1 MITKIWKWTGLFL
14 LCFILQSTLV
24 PHIKL
29 FGVQPDLI
37 LLVLFLL
44 STKAGVM
51 PGVYIGF
58 LLGLGQDLFSPEI
71 LGQNALA
78 KTIVGFIAGLFNE
91 KVIRLD
97 PVLQAVLLLMMFAV
111 NDVVMMTVQIV
122 KMGGQMDLVAGELL
136 TATLPRAMY
145 SLLFAILPFVW
156 DNVIQPATRR

>member
-1 MITKIWKWTGLFL
+1 MTTKIWKWTGLFL

-24 PHIKL
+24 PYVKI

-44 STKAGVM
+44 SIKAGVM

-58 LLGLGQDLFSPEI
+58 LLGLGQDLFSAEI

-78 KTIVGFIAGLFNE
+78 KTIVGFLAGLFNE

-97 PVLQAVLLLMMFAV
+97 PVLQAVLLIMIFAV
-111 NDVVMMTVQIV
+111 NDAVVMTVQIV
-122 KMGGQMDLVAGELL
+122 KMGDPLNLVAGELL

-145 SLLFAILPFVW
+145 SLVFAIVPFVW
-156 DNVIQPATRR
+156 DNVIQPVTRR